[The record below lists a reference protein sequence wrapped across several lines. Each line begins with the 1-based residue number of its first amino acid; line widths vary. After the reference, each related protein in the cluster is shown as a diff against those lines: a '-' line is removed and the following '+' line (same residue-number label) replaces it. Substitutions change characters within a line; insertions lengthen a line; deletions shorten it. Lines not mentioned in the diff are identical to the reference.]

1 MMDTAPVF
9 TPSKASSEVVEVWGE
24 EAFEIVKDAAEIE
37 IRMAEVNW
45 RTHLLGHPVPLR
57 TGLGTWEQ
65 MRLDQAR
72 MIRAALKLTAP

>member
-1 MMDTAPVF
+1 MNVSPIF
-9 TPSKASSEVVEVWGE
+9 TPSEINPEVVEVWGE
-24 EAFEIVKDAAEIE
+24 QAFEIVKDAAEIE

>member
-1 MMDTAPVF
+1 MNATPIF
-9 TPSKASSEVVEVWGE
+9 TPSEINPEVAEVWGE
-24 EAFEIVKDAAEIE
+24 QAFEIVKDAAEIE

-72 MIRAALKLTAP
+72 MIRAAMGLTAP